1 MGSKSRKFGFKEIF
15 KGSLKDPFL
24 YLGIII
30 FFGLIIFSFSQPKYT
45 DPIDKNTG
53 FNSLFLEQRDNA
65 ETGGLGL
72 YLTQEN
78 SLISSCPQVTVEP
91 KVLGALIGGEDIE
104 GDSEIKEYEVQSGD
118 SLIAIAKRFDISLD
132 TLLWA
137 NDLST
142 RSKIK
147 PGQKLVILPVSGV
160 IHHVV
165 RGDTISEIA
174 KIYKA
179 EVEDVITF
187 NQLSNEDDIYI
198 GDIIIVPD
206 GTMPAKAAP
215 SPTTVPL
222 ASSYFIRP
230 TNGKVTQWLHWYNA
244 IDFGNDCGT
253 PIYAAAQGTVQK
265 VRYGYNRGVGNYL
278 TILHP
283 NGVVTL
289 YGHLLTILVSPE
301 EQVSQGQIIALMGGK
316 PGTPGAGNSTG
327 CHLHFE
333 VRGAKNPFAYY

>member
-1 MGSKSRKFGFKEIF
+1 MGSKSRKFGFTKIL
-15 KGSLKDPFL
+15 KGLLKDPFL
-24 YLGIII
+24 YLGVII
-30 FFGLIIFSFSQPKYT
+30 FIVLIAFSFCQPKSEE
-45 DPIDKNTG
+45 IIAKNTG
-53 FNSLFLEQRDNA
+53 FRDLFLEQKENTN
-65 ETGGLGL
+65 TGELGL

-91 KVLGALIGGEDIE
+91 KVLGALVGGEDTAGE
-104 GDSEIKEYEVQSGD
+104 NEITEYEVQSGD
-118 SLIAIAKRFDISLD
+118 NLSTIAQQFDVSLE

-137 NDLST
+137 NDLSKN
-142 RSKIK
+142 SKIR
-147 PGQKLVILPVSGV
+147 PGQKLIVLPVSGV
-160 IHHVV
+160 LHHVAKA
-165 RGDTISEIA
+165 DTISEIA
-174 KIYKA
+174 RTYK
-179 EVEDVITF
+179 VETEDIIAF

-198 GDIIIVPD
+198 GDILIVPE
-206 GTMPAKAAP
+206 GTMPVKAAP
-215 SPTTVPL
+215 APTTVPV

-230 TNGKVTQWLHWYNA
+230 TNGKITQWLHWYNA
-244 IDFGNDCGT
+244 IDFGNNCGT
-253 PIYAAAQGTVQK
+253 PIYAAAQGQVQK
-265 VRYGYNRGVGNYL
+265 VAYGYNRGYGNYL

-289 YGHLLTILVSPE
+289 YAHLLTISVNPG